1 MLANWQVLADPHLF
15 HRGFYVPIEH
25 PVVGVYPFPSWPWRF
40 SRTPARVTRAAPRFA
55 EHNRQVLSEIGLS
68 EQQIQQ
74 LYDDGITSDA
84 PTAPTLVVRSGLSA
98 PDD

>member
-40 SRTPARVTRAAPRFA
+40 SRTPARVRRAAPRFA
-55 EHNRQVLSEIGLS
+55 EHNREVLAEIGLS
-68 EQQIQQ
+68 EQHIQR